1 MDEPGRYMKMSE
13 LVKLSGVPAQK
24 IRQYLQ
30 KEILPK
36 PIKINRTSAFYTQ
49 QHLQR
54 LQLIKKLHKE
64 NKLPIA
70 TIKQMI
76 HSVIDTEG
84 SGSSAQSENPSVVR
98 EHLVNSSIEVF
109 RRKSYDGTTITDIV
123 QAANI
128 ARNTFY
134 RYFRNKEELFL
145 ECLNEIFFRWSREAP
160 RDTKVLS
167 AATYR
172 ERLNRIFVA
181 GHKAYPRWSDMLNL
195 LRVAAVKNP
204 KMFGD
209 KLRGSLETRI
219 KPIVDDINDC
229 IAQGVFRKVNSEL
242 LATMLAGIFEY
253 VCYFIYRGKFTQ
265 EAVDISDQTVDMLFK
280 GVLAPK
286 HRKKRR

>member
-1 MDEPGRYMKMSE
+1 MEDPGRYMKMSE
-13 LVKLSGVPAQK
+13 LAKLSGVPAEE
-24 IRQYLQ
+24 IRQYIL

-36 PIKINRTSAFYTQ
+36 PIKISRTSAFYTR

-54 LQLIKKLHKE
+54 LVLIKKLHKE

-76 HSVIDTEG
+76 HSVIDIEG
-84 SGSSAQSENPSVVR
+84 SAPPAQSENPSVVR
-98 EHLVNSSIEVF
+98 EQLVNSSIEVF
-109 RRKSYDGTTITDIV
+109 RKKGYEGTTITDIV

-134 RYFRNKEELFL
+134 RYFQSKEELFL
-145 ECLNEIFFRWSREAP
+145 ECLNEIFFRWNREAP
-160 RDTKVLS
+160 RDTKALS
-167 AATYR
+167 ASTYR
-172 ERLNRIFVA
+172 NRLNRIFVA

-209 KLRGSLETRI
+209 KLQSSLDTRI

-229 IAQGVFRKVNSEL
+229 IEQGVFRKVNSEL

-253 VCYFIYRGKFTQ
+253 VCYFIYRGKFNQ
-265 EAVDISDQTVDMLFK
+265 EAFDISDQTVDMLFN
-280 GVLAPK
+280 GVLARK
-286 HRKKRR
+286 GKQHR